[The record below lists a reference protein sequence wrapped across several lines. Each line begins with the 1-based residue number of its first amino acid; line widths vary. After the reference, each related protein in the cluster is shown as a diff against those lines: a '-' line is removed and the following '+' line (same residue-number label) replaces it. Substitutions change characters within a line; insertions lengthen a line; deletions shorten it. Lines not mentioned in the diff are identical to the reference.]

1 MLHRNLPES
10 NATTKPDPLCVVF
23 NYPFA
28 RGWQE
33 YARTETLKDAVDPD
47 FLNKIKIHYC
57 FEEAQK
63 LKFQIFDTDS
73 SSHSLSKHTYVGKV
87 ECTLAEIVTVQAFS
101 ADLML
106 NGAKRGKLII
116 SVADVSHNRE
126 ELELIFSASHLRR
139 NALSFTPPD
148 PFLDILSSKK
158 SLMKRTTY
166 LPSTKNPVWPSLS
179 VPFRV
184 LRSNRGDY
192 KQLTLQCYHHC
203 KDGHHQL
210 LGEVEI
216 HARQLLEAPAT
227 FSLKKSVYTFLQFNN
242 VILIIIHLFLQNSSK
257 AVVHLMESKTK
268 RVHSFLEYLS
278 CGTKLHC
285 TFAIDFT
292 GTISFLAN
300 ISYMIYSYMD
310 TEANGDPHQ
319 PSSLHLIGPELTQ
332 YELALRAIGDVIQVT

>member
-1 MLHRNLPES
+1 MLRRHLPES
-10 NATTKPDPLCVVF
+10 NASIKPDPLCVVF
-23 NYPFA
+23 NYPFG

-33 YARTETLKDAVDPD
+33 YARTETLQDALDPD
-47 FLNKIKIHYC
+47 FHNKIKIHYC
-57 FEEAQK
+57 FEEEQK

-73 SSHSLSKHTYVGKV
+73 CSHSLSKHTYVGKV

-106 NGAKRGKLII
+106 NGAKRGQLIV

-166 LPSTKNPVWPSLS
+166 LSSTKNPVWPSLS

-184 LRSNRGDY
+184 LRSNRGEY
-192 KQLTLQCYHHC
+192 KQLTIQCYHHC

-227 FSLKKSVYTFLQFNN
+227 FPLKKSVSCYIPMSCVL
-242 VILIIIHLFLQNSSK
+242 IRLIIPNLSGSI
-257 AVVHLMESKTK
+257 
-268 RVHSFLEYLS
+268 RV
-278 CGTKLHC
+278 KL
-285 TFAIDFT
+285 
-292 GTISFLAN
+292 
-300 ISYMIYSYMD
+300 
-310 TEANGDPHQ
+310 
-319 PSSLHLIGPELTQ
+319 
-332 YELALRAIGDVIQVT
+332 